1 MKDDV
6 VDWGYHFGG
15 LGRPTVEGPETHDQR
30 MLPLPTFTHVYLVG
44 LVIYEPMKYNSNGRN
59 IPRRLRSLTEQ
70 EYQGWIEYVDGGLT
84 LNERY
89 PFCDVEQVRRDALN
103 DIVVSLAKETV

>member
-6 VDWGYHFGG
+6 VDWGYSFY
-15 LGRPTVEGPETHDQR
+15 RIPVEGPETHAQR
-30 MLPLPTFTHVYLVG
+30 MLPLPTFAHTYLVG
-44 LVIYEPMKYNSNGRN
+44 LVIYEPPKYNGSYMKA
-59 IPRRLRSLTEQ
+59 PVPCLRSLSEE
-70 EYQGWIEYVDGGLT
+70 EYQAWIDHPVGTT
-84 LNERY
+84 LNEMY